1 MAQKGPKFLVD
12 VGVSKKVE
20 KEVLR

>member
-20 KEVLR
+20 EEVLR